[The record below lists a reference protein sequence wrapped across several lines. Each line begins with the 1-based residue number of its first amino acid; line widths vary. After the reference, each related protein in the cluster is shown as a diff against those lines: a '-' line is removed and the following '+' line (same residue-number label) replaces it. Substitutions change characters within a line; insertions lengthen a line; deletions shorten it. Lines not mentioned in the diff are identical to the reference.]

1 VEEAR
6 TKSGPPAERLL
17 TEAYEFVLDGWCQDA
32 PALDECGRPVEP
44 SSAFARRW
52 SALGALER
60 AWRRSAE
67 PPEVA
72 RAAFE
77 EAKLA
82 LTAAV
87 NDVPQ
92 AWNDQPER
100 HQSEVLSALAEAVSL
115 LDVSTPRHTR
125 ALEALLDDVDH
136 VASRWSLAAVRRKT
150 VAEPQPE
157 LPKAAEPA

>member
-1 VEEAR
+1 MRSE
-6 TKSGPPAERLL
+6 PPAERLL
-17 TEAYEFVLDGWCQDA
+17 AEAYEFVLDGWCQGTS
-32 PALDECGRPVEP
+32 ALDEWGRPVEP

-60 AWRRSAE
+60 AWRRSVE

-92 AWNDQPER
+92 AWNDEPQR

-115 LDVSTPRHTR
+115 LDASTPRHAR

-136 VASRWSLAAVRRKT
+136 VASRWTLAAARRKT
-150 VAEPQPE
+150 VAEPEPD
-157 LPKAAEPA
+157 LPKAGEPA